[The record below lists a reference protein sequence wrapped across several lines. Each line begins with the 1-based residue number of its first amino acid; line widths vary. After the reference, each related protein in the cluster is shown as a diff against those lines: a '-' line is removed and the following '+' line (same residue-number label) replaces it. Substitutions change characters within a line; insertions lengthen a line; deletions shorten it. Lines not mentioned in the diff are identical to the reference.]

1 MSQMS
6 TVGSQI
12 GNAWGSLRQG
22 NHNEALTA
30 FETILKDAPRNVD
43 AYYGLGLAQ
52 MKAGQESKAI
62 ETFQKA
68 LETAQELLQAIRG
81 QMGGTDSQ
89 NSIETTED
97 DRYMMLTRMI
107 RQRLMEM
114 GVQTH

>member
-1 MSQMS
+1 MS

-12 GNAWGSLRQG
+12 GKAWGNLRQG
-22 NHNEALTA
+22 NHDEALST
-30 FETILKDAPRNVD
+30 FETILKDAPKNVD

-81 QMGGTDSQ
+81 QMGGT
-89 NSIETTED
+89 NIETIED
-97 DRYMMLTRMI
+97 DRYMMLLRMI
-107 RQRLMEM
+107 QQRLNEM
-114 GVQTH
+114 GVQTS